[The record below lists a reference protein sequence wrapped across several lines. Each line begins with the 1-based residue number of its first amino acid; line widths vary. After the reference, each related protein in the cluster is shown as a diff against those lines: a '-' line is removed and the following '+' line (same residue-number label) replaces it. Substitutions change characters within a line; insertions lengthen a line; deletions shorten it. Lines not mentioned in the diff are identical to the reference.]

1 MKAFASSVRL
11 TSKPTLAFNLS
22 TPNTDRCT
30 KSSTPLPL
38 TLYEE
43 SAPFQQGNFS
53 TYDQWASTPMSV
65 LLALFSND
73 SAHGDFAQTYL
84 TCTNGLDI
92 SAGSHSWMRDKSA
105 ADRSE
110 VVNVK
115 IVLGFA
121 LVINALA
128 FLVL

>member
-1 MKAFASSVRL
+1 
-11 TSKPTLAFNLS
+11 
-22 TPNTDRCT
+22 
-30 KSSTPLPL
+30 
-38 TLYEE
+38 
-43 SAPFQQGNFS
+43 
-53 TYDQWASTPMSV
+53 MSV

-73 SAHGDFAQTYL
+73 SALGDFVQTYL
-84 TCTNGLDI
+84 TCTNGLGV
-92 SAGSHSWMRDKSA
+92 SAGSHAWILDKNA
-105 ADRSE
+105 ADRSK

>member
-1 MKAFASSVRL
+1 MA
-11 TSKPTLAFNLS
+11 
-22 TPNTDRCT
+22 
-30 KSSTPLPL
+30 
-38 TLYEE
+38 
-43 SAPFQQGNFS
+43 
-53 TYDQWASTPMSV
+53 V

-73 SAHGDFAQTYL
+73 SAHGDFTQTYL
-84 TCTNGLDI
+84 TCTNGLGV
-92 SAGSHSWMRDKSA
+92 SAGSHVWILDKSA

-110 VVNVK
+110 VASVK

>member
-1 MKAFASSVRL
+1 MKVFANSVRL
-11 TSKPTLAFNLS
+11 TSNPTLAFNLS

-30 KSSTPLPL
+30 NSSTPLPL

-43 SAPFQQGNFS
+43 SAPLQQGNFS

-73 SAHGDFAQTYL
+73 SAHGDFGQTYL
-84 TCTNGLDI
+84 TCTNGLGV
-92 SAGSHSWMRDKSA
+92 SAGSHAWILDKNA
-105 ADRSE
+105 ADRSK
-110 VVNVK
+110 VVTVK

>member
-1 MKAFASSVRL
+1 MKVSANSIRL
-11 TSKPTLAFNLS
+11 TSKPTSAFNLS
-22 TPNTDRCT
+22 TRNTDHCT
-30 KSSTPLPL
+30 NSSTPLPV

-73 SAHGDFAQTYL
+73 SAHGDFSQTYL
-84 TCTNGLDI
+84 TCSNGLGV
-92 SAGSHSWMRDKSA
+92 SAGSHAWILDKSV
-105 ADRSE
+105 ADRFE
-110 VVNVK
+110 VASVK
-115 IVLGFA
+115 MALGFA

>member
-1 MKAFASSVRL
+1 
-11 TSKPTLAFNLS
+11 
-22 TPNTDRCT
+22 
-30 KSSTPLPL
+30 
-38 TLYEE
+38 
-43 SAPFQQGNFS
+43 
-53 TYDQWASTPMSV
+53 MSV

-84 TCTNGLDI
+84 TCSNGLAVG
-92 SAGSHSWMRDKSA
+92 AGSHAWIYDKNA
-105 ADRSE
+105 ADRSG

>member
-1 MKAFASSVRL
+1 MKVVANCVRL
-11 TSKPTLAFNLS
+11 TAKPTSAFNLP
-22 TPNTDRCT
+22 TPTTGRCT
-30 KSSTPLPL
+30 NSSTPLPL
-38 TLYEE
+38 TLYED

-53 TYDQWASTPMSV
+53 TYDQWASTPLSV

-73 SAHGDFAQTYL
+73 SAHGDFVQTYL
-84 TCTNGLDI
+84 TCTNGLGV
-92 SAGSHSWMRDKSA
+92 SAGSHAWILDKNA
-105 ADRSE
+105 ADRSK

-115 IVLGFA
+115 TVLGFA

>member
-1 MKAFASSVRL
+1 MKLFAHTVRL

-22 TPNTDRCT
+22 TPKTDNCT
-30 KSSTPLPL
+30 DSSTPLPL

-84 TCTNGLDI
+84 TCTNGLAVSGD
-92 SAGSHSWMRDKSA
+92 SHVWMTDKSA
-105 ADRSE
+105 ADRYE
-110 VVNVK
+110 VANVK
-115 IVLGFA
+115 IALGFA
-121 LVINALA
+121 LVMNALA

>member
-1 MKAFASSVRL
+1 
-11 TSKPTLAFNLS
+11 
-22 TPNTDRCT
+22 
-30 KSSTPLPL
+30 
-38 TLYEE
+38 
-43 SAPFQQGNFS
+43 
-53 TYDQWASTPMSV
+53 MSV

-84 TCTNGLDI
+84 TCTNGLGVIGD
-92 SAGSHSWMRDKSA
+92 SHVWILDKSA

-110 VVNVK
+110 LANVK
-115 IVLGFA
+115 MALGFA